1 MAIVTPVRPRG
12 GASQPAVRVR
22 QRPRNRPSRDQRLA
36 DARARE
42 VRARRELAQAFA
54 RMDRTYTLAAH
65 DLSEF
70 DVYLSG
76 VCQRLRHAG
85 YLVPADR
92 RVQL

>member
-1 MAIVTPVRPRG
+1 
-12 GASQPAVRVR
+12 
-22 QRPRNRPSRDQRLA
+22 
-36 DARARE
+36 
-42 VRARRELAQAFA
+42 
-54 RMDRTYTLAAH
+54 MDRTYTLAAH